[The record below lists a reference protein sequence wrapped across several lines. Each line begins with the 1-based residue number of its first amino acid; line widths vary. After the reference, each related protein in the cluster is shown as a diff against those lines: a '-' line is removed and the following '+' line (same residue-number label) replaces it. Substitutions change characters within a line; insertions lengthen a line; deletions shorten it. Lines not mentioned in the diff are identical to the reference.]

1 MRITVP
7 GSSPAV
13 LVRQPGPR
21 IAETVH
27 ALLDQGAVVTI
38 LTSEPSPTV
47 LDLVARRLVA
57 VVRDG
62 APTAYDPSAYDLI
75 VRDSLSDNDIRTS
88 TAQGG
93 SVVLVGAGPGEPG
106 LLTVAGLEALRG
118 ADVVVTDRL
127 VPLGALHEAPEHA
140 EIVHVGKIPRGE
152 FTSQEA
158 INHLLVSHALAGK
171 RVVRFKGGDS
181 FVFGRG
187 GEEWAACVEAGV
199 PIQVIPGVSSA
210 VAVPA
215 LAGIPLTHRSLTQ
228 GFVVVT
234 GHVPPGD
241 PRGTV
246 DWEWLGGSD
255 LTLVILMG
263 VAALREISAALVR
276 GGLDPATPAA
286 CIADGGMPS
295 MLTVTATITTLAAAA
310 DQAGI
315 HPPAVTV
322 IGDVVTALKENP

>member
-1 MRITVP
+1 MRIIVP
-7 GSSPAV
+7 GTTPTV
-13 LVRQPGPR
+13 LVRDPGPR
-21 IAETVH
+21 IGETVH
-27 ALLDQGAVVTI
+27 GLLDQGAVVTV
-38 LTSEPSPTV
+38 LTADASATV
-47 LDLVARRLVA
+47 LDLAARRLVA
-57 VVRDG
+57 VAGD
-62 APTAYDPSAYDLI
+62 ADPAAYDIVLRDPLSANET
-75 VRDSLSDNDIRTS
+75 RPTEPRR
-88 TAQGG
+88 G
-93 SVVLVGAGPGEPG
+93 SVVLVGAGPGDPG
-106 LLTVAGLEALRG
+106 LLTVAGLEALRS

-127 VPLGALHEAPEHA
+127 VPLGALDEAPEHA
-140 EIVHVGKIPRGE
+140 EVVHVGKIPRGA
-152 FTSQEA
+152 FTSQDA
-158 INHLLVSHALAGK
+158 INDLVVTRARAGK

-199 PIQVIPGVSSA
+199 PVQVIPGVTSA

-234 GHVPPGD
+234 GHVAPGD

-246 DWEWLGGSD
+246 DWEWLGRSG
-255 LTLVILMG
+255 LTLVVLMG
-263 VAALREISAALVR
+263 VAALPQIAAALVH
-276 GGLDPATPAA
+276 GGMDPETPAA

-295 MLTVTATITTLAAAA
+295 MRSITATITTIADAA

>member
-1 MRITVP
+1 MRITLP
-7 GSSPAV
+7 GTQPTV
-13 LVRQPGPR
+13 LLRDPGPR

-27 ALLDQGAVVTI
+27 GLLDQGAVVSI
-38 LTSEPSPTV
+38 LTTDPGSTV
-47 LDLVARRLVA
+47 LDLAARRLVT
-57 VVRDG
+57 VVAQGDL
-62 APTAYDPSAYDLI
+62 TAYDL
-75 VRDSLSDNDIRTS
+75 VLRDPLSGNATRPS
-88 TAQGG
+88 TARQG
-93 SVVLVGAGPGEPG
+93 SVVLVGAGPGDLG

-127 VPLGALHEAPEHA
+127 VPLGALEEAPEHA
-140 EIVHVGKIPRGE
+140 EVVHVGKIPRGE

-158 INHLLVSHALAGK
+158 INQLLVHHARAGK

-187 GEEWAACVEAGV
+187 GEEWAACVEADV
-199 PIQVIPGVSSA
+199 PVQVIPGVSSA

-215 LAGIPLTHRSLTQ
+215 LAGIPVTHRSMTQ

-234 GHVPPGD
+234 GHVAPGD
-241 PRGTV
+241 ARGTV
-246 DWEWLGGSD
+246 DWEWLGRSG
-255 LTLVILMG
+255 LTLVVLMG
-263 VAALREISAALVR
+263 VAALPQIAAALLQ
-276 GGLDPATPAA
+276 GGMDPGTPAA
-286 CIADGGMPS
+286 CIADSGMPS
-295 MLTVTATITTLAAAA
+295 MRSVTATISTLATAA

>member
-1 MRITVP
+1 MKISIP
-7 GSSPAV
+7 GASPTV
-13 LVRQPGPR
+13 LVREPGPR
-21 IAETVH
+21 VAETVH
-27 ALLDQGAVVTI
+27 GLLDQGAVVTV
-38 LTSEPSPTV
+38 LDSDPSPTV
-47 LDLVARRLVA
+47 LDLVGRRLVA
-57 VVRDG
+57 VTSDGDLSKYDIVMRD
-62 APTAYDPSAYDLI
+62 P
-75 VRDSLSDNDIRTS
+75 LSDNDTRTS
-88 TAQGG
+88 TSERGR
-93 SVVLVGAGPGEPG
+93 VVLVGAGPGDPG

-127 VPLGALHEAPEHA
+127 VPLGALDEAPEQA
-140 EIVHVGKIPRGE
+140 EVIHVGKIPRGE

-187 GEEWAACVEAGV
+187 GEEWAACVGAGV
-199 PIQVIPGVSSA
+199 PIEVIPGVSSA

-234 GHVPPGD
+234 GHVAPDD

-246 DWEWLGGSD
+246 DWEWLGGSG
-255 LTLVILMG
+255 LTLVVLMG
-263 VAALREISAALVR
+263 VAALPEIASALVA

-295 MLTVTATITTLAAAA
+295 MRSVTATITTIARAAA
-310 DQAGI
+310 QAGI

>member
-1 MRITVP
+1 MKISIP
-7 GSSPAV
+7 GTSPTV
-13 LVRQPGPR
+13 LVREPGPR

-27 ALLDQGAVVTI
+27 GLLDQGAVVTI
-38 LTSEPSPTV
+38 LDADPTPTV
-47 LDLVARRLVA
+47 LDLAARRLVSVA
-57 VVRDG
+57 SDG
-62 APTAYDPSAYDLI
+62 DPSAHDPAAYDI
-75 VRDSLSDNDIRTS
+75 VMRDPLSDKDIRTPS
-88 TAQGG
+88 SSQG
-93 SVVLVGAGPGEPG
+93 SVVLVGAGPGDPG

-127 VPLGALHEAPEHA
+127 VPLGALDEAPDHA
-140 EIVHVGKIPRGE
+140 EVVHVGKIPRGA
-152 FTSQEA
+152 FTPQEA

-199 PIQVIPGVSSA
+199 PVQAIPGVTSA

-234 GHVPPGD
+234 GHVAPGD

-246 DWEWLGGSD
+246 DWEWLGGSG
-255 LTLVILMG
+255 LTLVVLMG
-263 VAALREISAALVR
+263 VAALAEIAAALVR
-276 GGLDPATPAA
+276 GGLDPTTPAA
-286 CIADGGMPS
+286 CIADGGLPS
-295 MLTVTATITTLAAAA
+295 MRSVTATITTLASAAA
-310 DQAGI
+310 QAGI

>member
-7 GSSPAV
+7 GTAPTV
-13 LVRQPGPR
+13 LVRDPGPR

-27 ALLDQGAVVTI
+27 GLLDQGAVVTV
-38 LTSEPSPTV
+38 LTAEASATV
-47 LDLVARRLVA
+47 LDLAARRLVTVA
-57 VVRDG
+57 DD
-62 APTAYDPSAYDLI
+62 ADPAAYDIVLRDPLSAND
-75 VRDSLSDNDIRTS
+75 VR
-88 TAQGG
+88 TATPRPG
-93 SVVLVGAGPGEPG
+93 SVVLVGGGPGDLG
-106 LLTVAGLEALRG
+106 LLTVAGLEALRT

-127 VPLGALHEAPEHA
+127 VPLGALDEAPEHA
-140 EIVHVGKIPRGE
+140 EVVHVGKIPRGE
-152 FTSQEA
+152 FTPQEA
-158 INHLLVSHALAGK
+158 INHLIVSHAQAGK

-199 PIQVIPGVSSA
+199 PVEVIPGVSSA

-234 GHVPPGD
+234 GHVAPGD

-246 DWEWLGGSD
+246 DWEWLGRSG
-255 LTLVILMG
+255 LTLVVLMG
-263 VAALREISAALVR
+263 VAALPQIAAALVR
-276 GGLDPATPAA
+276 GGMDPATPAA
-286 CIADGGMPS
+286 CIADGGLPS
-295 MLTVTATITTLAAAA
+295 MRSVTATITTIANAA
-310 DQAGI
+310 DHAGI